1 MSKIDEGDNVEFNE
15 KFKKWHKSTGA
26 LHRVFQKTLSEFCN
40 YFHLFWRKDA
50 KVICEN
56 KTKLT
61 KFNFEYNKE
70 TYFMALPL
78 NYVQPAGSVESNNF
92 ATNHTN
98 TSIKE
103 TVPRQSSASEYYGW
117 GNYSELIES
126 FLDFFYG
133 RVIII
138 FNDKGENYCLISCY
152 NLKNDPVIIPEKFL
166 IKKTT
171 NRYVADTT
179 PGFPDS
185 FEQQF
190 LRGKVAPPPGRRIFS
205 QPGNKK
211 KVVIPGAG
219 STAGSIAGSIG
230 IKKRLSRKG
239 RGNGRRKSSSKAK
252 ANGKSNSSNSRNRN
266 SRRSTRKRK
275 GNRSHKKKSSNRY

>member
-1 MSKIDEGDNVEFNE
+1 
-15 KFKKWHKSTGA
+15 
-26 LHRVFQKTLSEFCN
+26 
-40 YFHLFWRKDA
+40 
-50 KVICEN
+50 
-56 KTKLT
+56 
-61 KFNFEYNKE
+61 
-70 TYFMALPL
+70 MALPL

-103 TVPRQSSASEYYGW
+103 TEIIEALTRQSSASEYYGW

-179 PGFPDS
+179 S
-185 FEQQF
+185 W
-190 LRGKVAPPPGRRIFS
+190 FS
-205 QPGNKK
+205 RF
-211 KVVIPGAG
+211 I
-219 STAGSIAGSIG
+219 
-230 IKKRLSRKG
+230 
-239 RGNGRRKSSSKAK
+239 
-252 ANGKSNSSNSRNRN
+252 
-266 SRRSTRKRK
+266 
-275 GNRSHKKKSSNRY
+275 